1 MPVKLLKSSSFTGD
15 GRRSYDLFQSGR
27 HGMTQSHVTKGDI
40 LVVDDEPNIARLI
53 RMYLDREGF
62 TTTIA
67 TGGAEALARMSQVK
81 PSLVILDIM
90 LPDVDGMEVC
100 REIRRTSSVPI
111 IMLTARETDEDKII
125 GLELGADDYVT
136 KPFVPRELVA
146 RVKAILRR
154 SSKQSDPLVTR
165 GEVIELGALRI
176 EPDRREVWL
185 EGESIP
191 LRAKEYDLLTEL
203 ARRPGIVFTREQL
216 LQNVWGYD
224 FIGDSGTIDV
234 HVRRLRAKLGDDSSN
249 PQFIE
254 TVWGVGYRF
263 KDAR

>member
-1 MPVKLLKSSSFTGD
+1 MSQL
-15 GRRSYDLFQSGR
+15 SGN
-27 HGMTQSHVTKGDI
+27 GKADVLI
-40 LVVDDEPNIARLI
+40 VDDEPNIARLI
-53 RMYLDREGF
+53 RMYLEREGF
-62 TTTIA
+62 NTAIA
-67 TGGAEALARMSQVK
+67 ASGAEALARVSQQK
-81 PSLVILDIM
+81 PALVILDIM
-90 LPDVDGMEVC
+90 LPDIDGMEVC
-100 REIRRTSSVPI
+100 REIRRHDQVPI
-111 IMLTARETDEDKII
+111 IMLTAREGDEDKIS
-125 GLELGADDYVT
+125 GLELGADDYLT

-154 SSKQSDPLVTR
+154 VSTTPESTARR
-165 GEVIELGALRI
+165 GEVMDLGPLKI
-176 EPDRREVWL
+176 EPDRREVTL
-185 EGESIP
+185 EGELIP

-203 ARRPGIVFTREQL
+203 ARRPGIVFSREQL

-249 PQFIE
+249 PRFIE

>member
-1 MPVKLLKSSSFTGD
+1 
-15 GRRSYDLFQSGR
+15 
-27 HGMTQSHVTKGDI
+27 MTEAGVTATKGEI

-62 TTTIA
+62 ETVTA
-67 TGGAEALARMSQVK
+67 GSGSEALERIARNK
-81 PSLVILDIM
+81 PALVILDIM
-90 LPDVDGMEVC
+90 LPDIDGLEVC
-100 REIRRTSSVPI
+100 REIRRETNIPI
-111 IMLTARETDEDKII
+111 IMLTAREGDEDKIV

-154 SSKQSDPLVTR
+154 SSKTPDRAGR
-165 GEVIELGALRI
+165 GGEILDFGVLRI
-176 EPDRREVWL
+176 EPGRREVWL
-185 EGESIP
+185 EGKPIQ

-203 ARRPGIVFTREQL
+203 ARKPGFVFTREAL

-224 FIGDSGTIDV
+224 FFGDSGTIDV
-234 HVRRLRAKLGDDSSN
+234 HVRRLRAKLDDDSSN
-249 PQFIE
+249 PRFIE

-263 KDAR
+263 KDVR

>member
-1 MPVKLLKSSSFTGD
+1 
-15 GRRSYDLFQSGR
+15 
-27 HGMTQSHVTKGDI
+27 MTDTKPGTTRVGTKGQI

-62 TTTIA
+62 ETVVA
-67 TGGAEALARMSQVK
+67 TSGSEALARMESRK
-81 PSLVILDIM
+81 PELVILDIM
-90 LPDVDGMEVC
+90 LPDIDGLEVC
-100 REIRRTSSVPI
+100 REIRRHDNVPI
-111 IMLTARETDEDKII
+111 IMLTAREGDEDKIV

-154 SSKQSDPLVTR
+154 SSKHSDPGRR
-165 GEVIELGALRI
+165 GEVLDFGDLRI

-185 EGESIP
+185 EGKPIA

-224 FIGDSGTIDV
+224 FLGDSGTIDV
-234 HVRRLRAKLGDDSSN
+234 HVRRLRAKLDDDSTN
-249 PQFIE
+249 PRFVE

>member
-1 MPVKLLKSSSFTGD
+1 
-15 GRRSYDLFQSGR
+15 
-27 HGMTQSHVTKGDI
+27 MTEASQFAPKGQI

-62 TTTIA
+62 ETIVA
-67 TGGAEALARMSQVK
+67 GSGSEALARMESGK
-81 PSLVILDIM
+81 PALVILDIM
-90 LPDVDGMEVC
+90 LPDIDGLEVC
-100 REIRRTSSVPI
+100 REIRRYDNVPI
-111 IMLTARETDEDKII
+111 IMLTAREGDEDKIV

-154 SSKQSDPLVTR
+154 SNKQAQTVGRR
-165 GEVIELGALRI
+165 GELLDFGDLRI

-185 EGESIP
+185 NDTPIA

-216 LQNVWGYD
+216 LQDVWGYD
-224 FIGDSGTIDV
+224 FLGDSGTIDV
-234 HVRRLRAKLGDDSSN
+234 HVRRLRAKLNDDSSN
-249 PQFIE
+249 PRFIE

>member
-1 MPVKLLKSSSFTGD
+1 
-15 GRRSYDLFQSGR
+15 
-27 HGMTQSHVTKGDI
+27 MTETSAVGTKGQI

-53 RMYLDREGF
+53 RMYLDREGYE
-62 TTTIA
+62 TVLA
-67 TGGAEALARMSQVK
+67 GSGGDALARLESHK
-81 PSLVILDIM
+81 PALVILDIM
-90 LPDVDGMEVC
+90 LPDIDGMEVC
-100 REIRRTSSVPI
+100 REIRRHNDVPI
-111 IMLTARETDEDKII
+111 IMLTARESDEDKIV

-154 SSKQSDPLVTR
+154 STKQVDPTGSR
-165 GEVIELGALRI
+165 GEVLDFGELKI

-185 EGESIP
+185 RGQSIP

-224 FIGDSGTIDV
+224 FLGDSGTIDV
-234 HVRRLRAKLGDDSSN
+234 HVRRLRAKLDDDSNN
-249 PQFIE
+249 PRFIE

-263 KDAR
+263 KDAREPS